1 MVWSDVFHT
10 FPLSLMGNLKVF
22 LSIIVSI
29 VLREVTFHWWAASLV
44 SYRKTLDWHEWIVGI
59 EWNGFCDPAPS
70 NQPTDR
76 PRDKPSDP
84 EIDHITNVV
93 SFLLGIKYHLKAPY
107 LTTIGVTSSQ
117 QQQHHI
123 QFTCLGYATGR
134 KCQRYLIVDLFRNT
148 LQLRQWP
155 PFPPLVIVL
164 DKIWMRILFM
174 SDVISLL
181 VSCYRLMFQTMGRMK
196 GYGRVNYWVVLL
208 PNS

>member
-1 MVWSDVFHT
+1 
-10 FPLSLMGNLKVF
+10 MG
-22 LSIIVSI
+22 SIISI
-29 VLREVTFHWWAASLV
+29 IPKDIGLTWM
-44 SYRKTLDWHEWIVGI
+44 
-59 EWNGFCDPAPS
+59 NGRNWMKWFLWPCTVQS
-70 NQPTDR
+70 TDR

-93 SFLLGIKYHLKAPY
+93 SFLLAIKYHLKAPY
-107 LTTIGVTSSQ
+107 LTTIGVTSS
-117 QQQHHI
+117 QQHHI

-148 LQLRQWP
+148 LQLRQWS

-164 DKIWMRILFM
+164 DKIWMWIFFM
-174 SDVISLL
+174 SDVISLS
-181 VSCYRLMFQTMGRMK
+181 VSCYRLMLQTMGRMQ